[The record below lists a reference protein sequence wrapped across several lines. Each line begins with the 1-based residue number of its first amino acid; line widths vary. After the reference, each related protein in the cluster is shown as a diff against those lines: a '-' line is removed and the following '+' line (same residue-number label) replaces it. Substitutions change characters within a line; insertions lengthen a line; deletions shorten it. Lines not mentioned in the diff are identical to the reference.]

1 MLIYVTYATHYMF
14 WLWRPLFGG
23 FCYFIRSAFLFP
35 ESAAAYFST
44 SCVFFFFYKYYM
56 GIASSARSKARYLIK
71 IYEKSWN
78 LLCGRNSLKTKSH
91 CNSSPI
97 YVTAENSVCLCMHY
111 TKEVKKRKVVWW
123 HKQEQ
128 QQPKLGCLTPIFK
141 YVMQDDTYFWPVALK
156 EVDVRSTPEIEN
168 IMSNLLHGFAMHTY
182 CIGLAKRI
190 GVIWE

>member
-1 MLIYVTYATHYMF
+1 MF

-97 YVTAENSVCLCMHY
+97 YVTAKNSVCLCMHY
-111 TKEVKKRKVVWW
+111 TKEVKT
-123 HKQEQ
+123 E
-128 QQPKLGCLTPIFK
+128 KLYDGTSKSSSSLTPIFK

-156 EVDVRSTPEIEN
+156 EVDVRSTLEIAN